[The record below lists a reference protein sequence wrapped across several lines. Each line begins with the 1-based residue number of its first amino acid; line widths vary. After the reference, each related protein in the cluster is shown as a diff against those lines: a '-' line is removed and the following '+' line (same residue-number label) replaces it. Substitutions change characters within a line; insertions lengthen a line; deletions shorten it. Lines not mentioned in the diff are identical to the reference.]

1 MGELTETE
9 FAVKAVDSSGVTVLD
24 KPVKTLKNGFME
36 LWLPRDKT
44 LDVTIT
50 GLNRSVTGT
59 IETMDSSKTCI
70 TTMQLR

>member
-1 MGELTETE
+1 
-9 FAVKAVDSSGVTVLD
+9 
-24 KPVKTLKNGFME
+24 ME

-44 LDVTIT
+44 LEVTIT

-59 IETMDSSKTCI
+59 IETMNNSMTCI